1 MKNKFSYRWLIGA
14 FIALFFAL
22 QSYSLSHAVSYG
34 DAPHEH
40 DGIACAVTVL
50 ADDQLAVL
58 PVAPVFEAVKSEISE
73 TAYPDFTSAAYLKPQ
88 GRAPPPRGPPSSI

>member
-1 MKNKFSYRWLIGA
+1 MGA

-22 QSYSLSHAVSYG
+22 QSYSVAHASSYG

-40 DGIACAVTVL
+40 DGISCAVTVL
-50 ADDQLAVL
+50 ADDHLVVL
-58 PVAPVFEAVKSEISE
+58 PTPPVFEIIIADKVE
-73 TAYPDFTSAAYLKPQ
+73 TFYPDLVSAAYITPH